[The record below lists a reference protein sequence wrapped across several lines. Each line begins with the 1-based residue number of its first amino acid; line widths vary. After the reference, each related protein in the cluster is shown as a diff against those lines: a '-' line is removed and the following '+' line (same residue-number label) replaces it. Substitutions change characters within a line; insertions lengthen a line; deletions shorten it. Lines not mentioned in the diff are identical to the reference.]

1 MKRRKNKGINSGY
14 AEVGGSRLYYETA
27 GQGYPLV
34 FVHGG
39 LADSRVWD
47 GQFSSFADHFK
58 VIRYDARG
66 FGKSERPKN
75 PFYPFQ
81 DLKALL
87 DYLDVK
93 KAFLLGLSNG
103 GAISIDFTLE
113 YPERVKALILA
124 GPSVHGFSY
133 SDEFLLKGLELFTV
147 ALKKGAEQ
155 ATKIL
160 FEDPFW
166 DYALPSLRNIKA
178 RNKMRIMAREF
189 FQAFC
194 WDPNLMKAAA
204 PPAIERISGINV
216 PTLLIAGGDDHQ
228 ENINAVEKLESE
240 IRGAERVNLAGAC
253 HMMNLEYPQKFNMVV
268 HKFLKKAV
276 TS

>member
-1 MKRRKNKGINSGY
+1 MKRRRNKGINSGY

-39 LADSRVWD
+39 LADSRMWD
-47 GQFSSFADHFK
+47 EQFSSFADHFK

-66 FGKSERPKN
+66 FGKSETPKN
-75 PFYPFQ
+75 PFYPYQ

-87 DYLDVK
+87 DYLNVE
-93 KAFLLGLSNG
+93 KAFFLGLSMG

-113 YPERVKALILA
+113 YPERVKAMILA
-124 GPSVHGFSY
+124 GPSVHGFAY
-133 SDEFLLKGLELFTV
+133 SEEFLQKGLELFTV

-166 DYALPSLRNIKA
+166 DYVLPSLGNIKA

-189 FQAFC
+189 FQVFC

-204 PPAIERISGINV
+204 PPAIERMSGINV
-216 PTLLIAGGDDHQ
+216 PTLLVAAGEDHQ
-228 ENINAVEKLESE
+228 ENINAVKKLESE

-253 HMMNLEYPQKFNMVV
+253 HMMNLEYPEKFNRVV
-268 HKFLKKAV
+268 HKFLKKL
-276 TS
+276 